1 MSFATTPY
9 RPSHL
14 ALAYTQVYSF
24 YTRKLRFISLAKFGI
39 FIVIF
44 SRKYKPLVWRKFHLC
59 FVCIF
64 PGNIVQ
70 YESFKSHFELLEYI
84 LQLSLTG
91 TWHLESKMGS
101 FSEKKCNMLLE
112 LCWFR
117 FLQNNIILCLNM
129 SLPIFINVG
138 LLLGNFKEGKVIV
151 FRIWKI
157 TWLSWEIE
165 VLCLFMK

>member
-14 ALAYTQVYSF
+14 AFAYTQVYSF
-24 YTRKLRFISLAKFGI
+24 YTRKLRFISLENLEFL
-39 FIVIF
+39 VLF
-44 SRKYKPLVWRKFHLC
+44 SQESTTPFCGGNSTSVLYVS
-59 FVCIF
+59 IF

-138 LLLGNFKEGKVIV
+138 LLLGISKRGK
-151 FRIWKI
+151 
-157 TWLSWEIE
+157 LSFSEFE
-165 VLCLFMK
+165 KSRD

>member
-24 YTRKLRFISLAKFGI
+24 YTRKLRFISLENLEFLLL
-39 FIVIF
+39 F
-44 SRKYKPLVWRKFHLC
+44 SQESTTPFCGGNSTSVLYVS
-59 FVCIF
+59 IF

-138 LLLGNFKEGKVIV
+138 LLLGISKRGK
-151 FRIWKI
+151 
-157 TWLSWEIE
+157 LSFSEFE
-165 VLCLFMK
+165 KSRD

>member
-24 YTRKLRFISLAKFGI
+24 YTRKLRFISLENLEFLLL
-39 FIVIF
+39 F
-44 SRKYKPLVWRKFHLC
+44 SQESTTPLC
-59 FVCIF
+59 E
-64 PGNIVQ
+64 GNSTSVL
-70 YESFKSHFELLEYI
+70 YVFSLETLFNVSHSNPTLNFWNI

-91 TWHLESKMGS
+91 TWHLESKKGS
-101 FSEKKCNMLLE
+101 FSEKKSNMLLE

-117 FLQNNIILCLNM
+117 FLQNNIILCLNL

-138 LLLGNFKEGKVIV
+138 LLLGISKRGK
-151 FRIWKI
+151 
-157 TWLSWEIE
+157 LSFSEFE
-165 VLCLFMK
+165 KSRD